1 MEIFGIINCNKCRL
15 ARKAL
20 GVSKITDV
28 KRVQIAEDI
37 LLKAF
42 STFGKKLL
50 NRSST
55 TWRTLDPAEKE
66 KNPLELIKKYPT
78 LMKRPLIKNKNG
90 ELFLGWSEDIRM
102 ALLGKV

>member
-1 MEIFGIINCNKCRL
+1 M

-20 GVSKITDV
+20 GVSEITDV
-28 KRVQIAEDI
+28 KRVQIPEDI
-37 LLKAF
+37 LLTAF
-42 STFGKKLL
+42 STFGEKLL

-66 KNPLELIKKYPT
+66 QNPLELIKKYPT
-78 LMKRPLIKNKNG
+78 LMKRPLIKDKNG

-102 ALLGKV
+102 ALMGKV

>member
-1 MEIFGIINCNKCRL
+1 MEIFGIINCDKCRL

-20 GVSKITDV
+20 DVSEITDV
-28 KRVQIAEDI
+28 KRMQIPEDI

-42 STFGKKLL
+42 STFGEKLL

-66 KNPLELIKKYPT
+66 QHPLELIKKYPT
-78 LMKRPLIKNKNG
+78 LMKRPLIKDKSG
-90 ELFLGWSEDIRM
+90 ELFLGWSEDIRT
-102 ALLGKV
+102 ALMGKV